1 LQELRS
7 SRLSRQLILDAALS
21 LVDESGAEALTMRRL
36 AETLGVA
43 PMSLYNHVRGRE
55 ELLDGLAEILVGRIG
70 VPPSEDLPAHELLRR
85 FATGIRT
92 VARAHPD
99 AFELVGMRPLR
110 TRAALRGVE
119 TTLAALRRWGLSE
132 QQAPAAYRALVSYA
146 RGFALAEIAGFTL
159 EERTRRRT
167 SHVTP
172 HELDPG
178 EFPAIAEL
186 SSWLSPRVGEE
197 TFFYG
202 LDALLAGLAPNR
214 RERPPADN
222 RAPAGMKGG

>member
-167 SHVTP
+167 SHVAP
-172 HELDPG
+172 GELDPG

-186 SSWLSPRVGEE
+186 APWLSPRAGEA
-197 TFFYG
+197 TFAYG
-202 LDALLAGLAPNR
+202 LEALLAGLAPAR
-214 RERPPADN
+214 RQRPVADN
-222 RAPAGMKGG
+222 RAPARVKGG